1 MLNFAI
7 STLHLISARN
17 IDLVQLLKHGI
28 DVTEIMILLKLDVRG
43 FDVRFSVVLEP
54 FLSVKTKQIDILD
67 STFAGT
73 NELNTSQILVLG
85 TGILPFLFD

>member
-43 FDVRFSVVLEP
+43 GFDVRFSVVLEP
-54 FLSVKTKQIDILD
+54 FLSVKTNLSCK
-67 STFAGT
+67 
-73 NELNTSQILVLG
+73 
-85 TGILPFLFD
+85 

>member
-54 FLSVKTKQIDILD
+54 FLSVKTNLSCK
-67 STFAGT
+67 
-73 NELNTSQILVLG
+73 
-85 TGILPFLFD
+85 